1 MKYYTILLTTIFL
14 SSIYSLSINDK
25 AIKNI
30 NKAFPDLVEIQS
42 FKLKIKDEE
51 ISTIKSQVNQN
62 FYTKEL
68 YGWKIITNDN
78 REYIAILDNVL
89 GKSMPITFLAIFNK
103 NRSVHNISIIK
114 YREPYGG
121 EIRSKR
127 WLRQFEN
134 FNHFSNYKIGE
145 SIDGIS
151 GATIS
156 TKSISKGI
164 NKLTL
169 LLELKHDDLSIISNE

>member
-1 MKYYTILLTTIFL
+1 MIKYY
-14 SSIYSLSINDK
+14 
-25 AIKNI
+25 
-30 NKAFPDLVEIQS
+30 
-42 FKLKIKDEE
+42 
-51 ISTIKSQVNQN
+51 

-68 YGWKIITNDN
+68 HGWKIITGDN
-78 REYIAILDNVL
+78 KEYIAIIDNVL
-89 GKSMPITFLAIFNK
+89 GKSMPITFLAIFNED
-103 NRSVHNISIIK
+103 RSVHNISVIK

-121 EIRSKR
+121 EIKSKR
-127 WLRQFEN
+127 WLKQFKN
-134 FNHFSNYKIGE
+134 FNHLSNYKIGE

-169 LLELKHDDLSIISNE
+169 LLELKHDDLNITTNE